1 MRGVKHRTLLRAT
14 GISKRF
20 GNVHAL
26 DEVSLEVAAGEV
38 HGLLGANGAGKSTLI
53 GVLSGAVRPD
63 GGTLRVD
70 GREVPLGSLSAARE
84 AGLAV
89 VHQELMLFPD
99 RTVEENVFASVLP
112 RGAFRWISPRSR
124 RDTVEAAMNRLG
136 AVMDLR
142 SRVGE
147 LPLAHRQLVEIA
159 RALCSGGRVLVLD
172 EPTSALAKPEAKG
185 LFEAIRAIVADD
197 AAVIFV
203 SHRLDEV
210 FEITDTLTV
219 LRDGR
224 LAGNWRTAEADIPII
239 TGAMVGQLADERPNA
254 AAGAVQ
260 RAVAISLKGSA
271 AGLPAL
277 DLSLREGEVVGLAGL
292 EGSGVSSVLEMLGGV
307 ISVTGGVEVGG
318 RPVTFRHPSQ
328 AIAAGVVYMPPDRK
342 KGGLWLERDA
352 AFNIGSALVGR
363 MPPAWLRQETLD
375 HAAAR
380 RMVEVGVRANALHE
394 AVGRLSG
401 GNQQRVLL
409 GRSLESRPNVLLLN
423 DFTRGVDVKAKAD
436 IHKLV
441 RSLAGE
447 GICICVSSS
456 DLEELLGVADR
467 IVCMRAGRIVA
478 DRPSGDFD
486 KLSLLALA
494 STAPTDDDLA
504 RPLA

>member
-1 MRGVKHRTLLRAT
+1 MKGVNHPPILEAS

-26 DEVSLEVAAGEV
+26 DNVSLALAAGEV

-53 GVLSGAVRPD
+53 GILSGAVRPD

-70 GREVPLGSLSAARE
+70 GKEVPLGSLSAARE

-112 RGAFRWISPRSR
+112 RAAFRWIGRRSR
-124 RDTVEAAMNRLG
+124 RDTVEAAMRRLG
-136 AVMDLR
+136 AVVDLK

-172 EPTSALAKPEAKG
+172 EPTSALSKPEARG
-185 LFEAIRAIVADD
+185 LFEAIRAIVSED

-210 FEITDTLTV
+210 FEITDALTV

-224 LAGNWRTAEADIPII
+224 LAGNWRTADADIPII
-239 TGAMVGQLADERPNA
+239 TGAMVGQLADERPSPVS
-254 AAGAVQ
+254 GAIQ
-260 RAVAISLKGSA
+260 RAVAISIKGSA

-277 DLSLREGEVVGLAGL
+277 ELSLHSGEVVGLAGL
-292 EGSGVSSVLEMLGGV
+292 EGSGVSAVLEMLGGV
-307 ISVTGGVEVGG
+307 TSVAGGIEVGG
-318 RPVTFRHPSQ
+318 HPVTFRHPSH
-328 AIAAGVVYMPPDRK
+328 AIALGVVYMPPDRK
-342 KGGLWLERDA
+342 KGGLWLEQDA
-352 AFNIGSALVGR
+352 SFNIGSALVQR
-363 MPPAWLRQETLD
+363 MPPAWLHHETLD
-375 HAAAR
+375 QAAAK
-380 RMVEVGVRANALHE
+380 RMAEVGVRTNALHE
-394 AVGRLSG
+394 AVSRLSG

-409 GRSLESRPNVLLLN
+409 ARSLESRPSVLLLN

-436 IHKLV
+436 IHALV
-441 RSLAGE
+441 RRLADN
-447 GICICVSSS
+447 GISICVSSS

-478 DRPSGDFD
+478 DRPSADFD

-494 STAPTDDDLA
+494 STAPSGH
-504 RPLA
+504 